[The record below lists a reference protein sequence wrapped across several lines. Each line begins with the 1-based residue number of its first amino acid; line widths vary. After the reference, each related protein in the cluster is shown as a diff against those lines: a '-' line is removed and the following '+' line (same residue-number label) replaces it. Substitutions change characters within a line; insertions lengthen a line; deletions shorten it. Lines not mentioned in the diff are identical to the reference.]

1 MYWLWWQSRYSNR
14 PPLVLVLVVGYLLPL
29 TRRLHR
35 REQVRLLR
43 RRDHCRRVSSRCRR
57 HQVLHQGVL
66 CQHQRGELQVGERL
80 RRKFRLGSVPGSR
93 ADEVL
98 LLGCDGIRGVLCP
111 DLPGRRRLQ
120 SRRCQR
126 CQEGCCCVAGEGEA
140 DLLHPRLRLPGHVRP
155 LLRKSD

>member
-1 MYWLWWQSRYSNR
+1 MYWLRWQSRYTNR
-14 PPLVLVLVVGYLLPL
+14 LTLVLIPVAVYLPSL

-43 RRDHCRRVSSRCRR
+43 RRDHRGRVPSRCRR

-80 RRKFRLGSVPGSR
+80 RRKFRLGPVPWSR
-93 ADEVL
+93 PDEVL